1 MIPLVHQRPGHL
13 IRRCQQ
19 VAVGLFLEHCAP
31 FDLTP
36 MQYAVLRAAEARP
49 GIDQIGMAGLIGLD
63 RSNAAR
69 LGAALE
75 ARGLLHRSPDP
86 ADRRVRLLRVT
97 PAGAALLRAVEPA
110 VERVQ
115 AELLAPV
122 APALRPMLLEALG
135 AIAAAHNLS
144 SRAPQRVKAA

>member
-1 MIPLVHQRPGHL
+1 VIPLGHDRPGHL
-13 IRRCQQ
+13 IRRCHQ
-19 VAVGLFLEHCAP
+19 VAVALFLEHCAP

-36 MQYAVLRAAEARP
+36 MQYAVRRAAEAQP
-49 GIDQIGMAGLIGLD
+49 GSDQIGMAGLVGLE

-75 ARGLLHRSPDP
+75 ARGLLHRATDP
-86 ADRRVRLLRVT
+86 ADRRVRLLSVT
-97 PAGAALLRAVEPA
+97 EAGAALLQSVGPA
-110 VERVQ
+110 VERVK

-122 APALRPMLLEALG
+122 PAALRPVVMDALR
-135 AIAAAHNLS
+135 AIAVAHNAS